1 MFTLTNK
8 QELMLYETF
17 SKIPQQLADT
27 NPTFTTMAGI
37 QKQLDDT
44 NKAAQLGDPRY
55 KDCSGITLFYMYMND
70 GLLKVGKMAVVR
82 EYTSYTTDEIY
93 QMFSDSNLNS
103 DFKITIM
110 NRFNALCQAMYNSVH
125 QPQTTMK
132 IMDTHGDIW
141 QEEHNR
147 VVTEYQKYYN

>member
-1 MFTLTNK
+1 M
-8 QELMLYETF
+8 E
-17 SKIPQQLADT
+17 P
-27 NPTFTTMAGI
+27 
-37 QKQLDDT
+37 
-44 NKAAQLGDPRY
+44 
-55 KDCSGITLFYMYMND
+55 
-70 GLLKVGKMAVVR
+70 
-82 EYTSYTTDEIY
+82 TSYTTDEIY

-132 IMDTHGDIW
+132 IMNTHGDIW